1 MLAQGEFSVGL
12 LRLATH
18 SHEDLYELF
27 HGSGRRNLARIVDLE
42 LDAALEAYRGADDLE
57 ERRAAQRRVA
67 ARLEALR
74 VVQVLGAPWEVLV
87 TNARVGDVEFMD
99 DLPRLD
105 RLSLASAR
113 VEGP

>member
-1 MLAQGEFSVGL
+1 
-12 LRLATH
+12 
-18 SHEDLYELF
+18 
-27 HGSGRRNLARIVDLE
+27 
-42 LDAALEAYRGADDLE
+42 
-57 ERRAAQRRVA
+57 
-67 ARLEALR
+67 
-74 VVQVLGAPWEVLV
+74 LV